1 MEKKIIAIVGV
12 VILLVSVFAAC
23 AKKPTIIGNNG
34 MEYAVVTDK
43 EGNTVA
49 NDNGDIA
56 VYVTDEHGKYVKDS
70 NGEKQTNYIEFP
82 DSIINGNSVESADYV
97 FSMPEGWTPN
107 EAGRF
112 IKDNTDETV
121 SIVVKYL
128 CKLEN
133 LQTLATVVNS
143 EAAGNEDLM
152 EAIKKEYPD
161 SSMTISDVE
170 ITSKNAPAKV
180 LEFLINDDSGN
191 VLYHAHGTYYL
202 CNGEV
207 YKVEYICN
215 DGNYNDTAEELL
227 ALINEGLTI
236 KGAAG

>member
-12 VILLVSVFAAC
+12 VLLLVSVFAAC
-23 AKKPTIIGNNG
+23 AKKPTITGNNG
-34 MEYAVVTDK
+34 IEYAVVTDN
-43 EGNTVA
+43 EGNTVL
-49 NDNGDIA
+49 NDNGEVA

-82 DSIINGNSVESADYV
+82 DNIINGNTVESADYKFV
-97 FSMPEGWTPN
+97 MPEGWMPN

-112 IKDNTDETV
+112 IKDNTDEAV
-121 SIVVKYL
+121 SIVVKAL

-133 LQTLATVVNS
+133 LQTLAMIVDS

-152 EAIKKEYPD
+152 EAVKSEYPD
-161 SSMTISDVE
+161 SSMTIYDVE

-180 LEFLINDDSGN
+180 LEFLIKDNSGN
-191 VLYHAHGTYYL
+191 VIYHAHGTYYL
-202 CNGEV
+202 CDGEV

-215 DGNYNDTAEELL
+215 DGQFNNTAEEIL
-227 ALINEGLTI
+227 AFIDAGLTI